1 MITLYQ
7 FLGLIPV
14 ILPQYVEVTEVE
26 SENIIM
32 RGMHDDI
39 LRYSKVHDYYVNSF
53 LPAADGSLI
62 IIVGKK
68 VEK

>member
-7 FLGLIPV
+7 FLTLLPFA
-14 ILPQYVEVTEVE
+14 LPQYIEVTEVE

-32 RGMHDDI
+32 RGMHDDL
-39 LRYSKVHDYYVNSF
+39 LRYSKVHDYYVNTF

-68 VEK
+68 VKN

>member
-14 ILPQYVEVTEVE
+14 ILPQYIEVTEVE

-39 LRYSKVHDYYVNSF
+39 LRYSKVHEYYVNTF

>member
-7 FLGLIPV
+7 FLTLLPLV
-14 ILPQYVEVTEVE
+14 LPQYVEVTEVE

-32 RGMHDDI
+32 RGMHDD
-39 LRYSKVHDYYVNSF
+39 LLKYSKVHDYYVTSF
-53 LPAADGSLI
+53 LPGADGTLI